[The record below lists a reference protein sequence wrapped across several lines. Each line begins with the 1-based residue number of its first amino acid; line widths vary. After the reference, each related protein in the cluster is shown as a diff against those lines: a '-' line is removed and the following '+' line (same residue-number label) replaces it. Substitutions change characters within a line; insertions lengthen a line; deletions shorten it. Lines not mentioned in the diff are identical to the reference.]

1 MIIMLSFAKNKENKN
16 PKPKQQQQIQQTQIF
31 KCTLLKSSNQTV
43 KIQVN
48 M

>member
-1 MIIMLSFAKNKENKN
+1 MIIMLSFAKNKEKKN
-16 PKPKQQQQIQQTQIF
+16 PKPKQQQIQQTQIF